1 MIKTHLKIAWRNLRR
16 NPLFSLI
23 NILGLSTGL
32 ASAFLIFFWV
42 TDEMTV
48 DTFHE
53 NDPRLYQILMRSEEN
68 GVIKIHEGTQG
79 PLAEALEK
87 DLPEVED
94 AVSVMNLEREG
105 MAITF
110 SDEENTFKTE
120 GLFANKNFFNVF
132 SFPLIRGSIDQV
144 LQDKDAIVVSENF
157 ALKLFGSV
165 DEALNRQ
172 IKYSFFG
179 KEQSGKITGVFE
191 DVPSN
196 STMKFSFVGTKKKLL
211 EDLWTNGKEWYNT
224 GPQTYL
230 VLKPGADIAT
240 FNKKIDRFVD
250 KYLDGNMFSLFT
262 RKYSD
267 AYLKGNYVDGIQ
279 SGGRITYVRLF
290 SFIAILVLLIACI
303 NFMNLSTAR
312 VSRRFKEIGIKKTVG
327 GTKRTLVVQFLTESI
342 FLTCLS
348 LILALL
354 LVFLLIPAFNYVSGK
369 ELDLQLIFQNAPLL
383 ILATLLTGLISGS
396 YPAFYLS
403 GFSPLATLKG
413 AFKTHGG
420 ELFTRKGLVVFQFM
434 ASLVLIISVLIINNQ
449 LNFALTKPIGYQKD
463 NIVQIDLEGKA
474 YDNIPFFFDE
484 IEKIEGVER
493 VGGLSQS
500 IVREDGG
507 SSTYGIDWAG
517 KPADLEVDFIVR
529 NVDKN
534 LTQTLNIE
542 MVEGEPFNEKLG
554 SPESYVLFNEEAIRI
569 MGLENPVGQ
578 KINLWG
584 EDKTI
589 LGVMKDFH
597 TASVMQPISPVV
609 FKYSPNNLALAMVRI
624 HSGSEM
630 KTIENLKRLYT
641 DYNPGYNFNFTF
653 QDQMFNAQYSSE
665 QRILSLSKY
674 FAILA
679 VFISCLGL
687 FGLAAFNN
695 EMRVKEIGVRKVLG
709 SSTYAILQLLFLDFL
724 KLVLIAILIA
734 TPVAWYLMSG
744 WLQQFAYRT
753 NIGWAV
759 FAIAS
764 ILTILIALATVSF
777 QAIKAASANPVKSL
791 RTE

>member
-53 NDPRLYQILMRSEEN
+53 NDQNLYQILMKSEEN
-68 GVIKIHEGTQG
+68 GVIRVHEGTQG

-94 AVSVMNLEREG
+94 AVTVMNLEREG

-110 SDEENTFKTE
+110 SDGENTFKTE
-120 GLFANKNFFNVF
+120 GLFASKNFFNVF

-165 DEALNRQ
+165 DKALNHQ

-196 STMKFSFVGTKKKLL
+196 STMKFSFIGTKKKLL
-211 EDLWTNGKEWYNT
+211 EDIWTNGKEWYNT

-230 VLKPGADIAT
+230 VLKPNTDQAA

-327 GTKRTLVVQFLTESI
+327 STKRTLVVQFLTESI

-369 ELDLQLIFQNAPLL
+369 ELDLQLIFQNAPVL

-484 IEKIEGVER
+484 VEKVEGVER

-529 NVDKN
+529 DVDEN

-542 MVEGEPFNEKLG
+542 MVEGESFNAKLG
-554 SPESYVLFNEEAIRI
+554 SPESYVIFNEEAIRI

-609 FKYSPNNLALAMVRI
+609 FKYSSNHLALAMVRI

-630 KTIENLKRLYT
+630 KTIENIKRLYT

-679 VFISCLGL
+679 IFISCLGL

-734 TPVAWYLMSG
+734 SPVAWYLMSG

-764 ILTILIALATVSF
+764 ILTILIALVTVSF

>member
-529 NVDKN
+529 NVDKT